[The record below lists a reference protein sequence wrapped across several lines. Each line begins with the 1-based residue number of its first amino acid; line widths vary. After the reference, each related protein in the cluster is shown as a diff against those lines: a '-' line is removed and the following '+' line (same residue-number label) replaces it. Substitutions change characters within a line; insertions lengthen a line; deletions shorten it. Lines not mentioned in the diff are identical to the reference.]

1 MLRNRWTRLAIG
13 AILIALATTGYI
25 LFKDTKEAHFDG
37 ERAYQDVLT
46 QMAFG
51 PRTPG
56 STAHDQ
62 AVEWMVS
69 KLKKAGWE
77 VEVQELEYQGKPV
90 RNVIAKKGSGNPWI
104 ILGAHYDSR
113 EIADQDSDS
122 ILSSQPVP
130 GANDG
135 ASGVAVLMEMAR
147 VLPDDLAKARQIWL
161 VFFDSEDQ
169 GDLPG
174 WDWIFGSRA
183 FVDQLNEKPDAMVL
197 LDMIGDADLNIYQ
210 EKNSNPELTHQIWD
224 TASKLG
230 YQKNFIAQ
238 EKYRMI
244 DDHIPFIEKGIA
256 AVDLIDFD
264 YPYWHTSQDTAD
276 KVSAA
281 SLEAVGQTLFVW
293 LTTP

>member
-13 AILIALATTGYI
+13 VILCALAAAAYLLLKG
-25 LFKDTKEAHFDG
+25 TKEVHFDG

-62 AVEWMVS
+62 TVEWMVA

-147 VLPDDLAKARQIWL
+147 VLPDNLAKAHQVWL

-210 EKNSNPELTHQIWD
+210 EKNSNPELTRQIWQ
-224 TASKLG
+224 TASQLG